1 MSTSETRAGQRV
13 LAVVENDPGL
23 KSGDI
28 SARAY
33 YSKSM
38 TNKILYEL
46 RQEGLI
52 VADGYPLR
60 YRSIAASI
68 KYHAGAP
75 IAPLDP
81 VIAILAG
88 LTAPQQERKA
98 A

>member
-1 MSTSETRAGQRV
+1 MNTSETDSGRRI
-13 LAVVENDPGL
+13 LAVIENNPGL

-28 SARAY
+28 SSRAY
-33 YSKSM
+33 YSRSM
-38 TNKILYEL
+38 TNKILLEL

-60 YRSIAASI
+60 YRSIASSI

-88 LTAPQQERKA
+88 LAQPERKA